1 MVCKPKDEDGLGI
14 INLKTQ
20 NKAHL
25 VQHLHKFFNK
35 EDIPWVQLV
44 LGKHYR
50 NGMLPGNTQKK
61 VPFVGEIFSGR
72 WIHIKGFL
80 QLTFRMV
87 GFAIFGRIFG

>member
-1 MVCKPKDEDGLGI
+1 MVCKPKDEDRLGI

-25 VQHLHKFFNK
+25 VKHLHKFFNK
-35 EDIPWVQLV
+35 EHIPWV
-44 LGKHYR
+44 KE
-50 NGMLPGNTQKK
+50 K
-61 VPFVGEIFSGR
+61 VPFGGKIFSGC
-72 WIHIKGFL
+72 WIHIKGLL